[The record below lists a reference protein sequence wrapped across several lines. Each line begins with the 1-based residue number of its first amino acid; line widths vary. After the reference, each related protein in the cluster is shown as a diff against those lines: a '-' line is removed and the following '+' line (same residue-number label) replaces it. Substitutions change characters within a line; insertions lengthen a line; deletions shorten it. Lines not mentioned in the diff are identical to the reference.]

1 MTRLVTRPLS
11 GALVLSLGLALAG
24 CGGMPSNRSV
34 NSIHQPVVER
44 SAVTLDVTTNSSGL
58 PVAEQRRIAAWF
70 EAMDLRYGDR
80 VSVEDPLDRPETRTA
95 VADLTGR
102 YGLLLSEGLPV
113 STGDLQPG
121 QARIVILRSRASV
134 PGCPDWSGASAATLG
149 NGISPGYGCSTN
161 GNLAAMVADPED
173 LIKGRKGS
181 TDTYI
186 STSNTTIKA
195 YTTGVGTKTSGGG
208 TTTTTTGG
216 N

>member
-11 GALVLSLGLALAG
+11 GALALSLSLALAA
-24 CGGMPSNRSV
+24 CGGMPTNRSLY
-34 NSIHQPVVER
+34 SLRQPVVER
-44 SAVTLDVTTNSSGL
+44 STVMLDVTTTPDGL
-58 PVAEQRRIAAWF
+58 PVAEQRRVAAWF

-102 YGLLLSEGLPV
+102 YGLLLSDGLPV
-113 STGDLQPG
+113 SAGDLQPG

-134 PGCPDWSGASAATLG
+134 PGCPDWSETSDTSLG
-149 NGISPGYGCSTN
+149 NGISPGYGCATN

-181 TDTYI
+181 TETYI
-186 STSNTTIKA
+186 NTSNTTIKA

-208 TTTTTTGG
+208 ATTGG

>member
-1 MTRLVTRPLS
+1 MTRPISHTLLRPLS
-11 GALVLSLGLALAG
+11 GALALSLGMALAG
-24 CGGMPSNRSV
+24 CGGMATNRSLD
-34 NSIHQPVVER
+34 SIHQPVVER
-44 SAVTLDVTTNSSGL
+44 SAVTLDVTTSAEGL
-58 PVAEQRRIAAWF
+58 PVAEQRRVAAWF

-80 VSVEDPLDRPETRTA
+80 VSVEDPLGRPETRAA

-102 YGLLLSEGLPV
+102 YGLLLSDGLPV

-134 PGCPDWSGASAATLG
+134 PGCPDWGGKSDASLG
-149 NGISPGYGCSTN
+149 NGISPGYGCATN
-161 GNLAAMVADPED
+161 SNLAAMVADPED

-186 STSNTTIKA
+186 TTSTTTIKA
-195 YTTGVGTKTSGGG
+195 YTTGVGTKTSSGS
-208 TTTTTTGG
+208 GG

>member
-1 MTRLVTRPLS
+1 MTRLVTRPLIRPLS
-11 GALVLSLGLALAG
+11 GALALSLGLALAS
-24 CGGMPSNRSV
+24 CGGMPSNRSLD
-34 NSIHQPVVER
+34 SIRQPVVER
-44 SAVTLDVTTNSSGL
+44 STVTLDVTTSSSGL

-102 YGLLLSEGLPV
+102 YGMMLSDALPV

-121 QARIVILRSRASV
+121 QARIVILRSRAHV
-134 PGCPDWSGASAATLG
+134 PGCPDWSGTSDASFG
-149 NGISPGYGCSTN
+149 NGISAGYGCANN

-181 TDTYI
+181 TETYI
-186 STSNTTIKA
+186 NTSNTTIKA
-195 YTTGVGTKTSGGG
+195 YTTGVGTKTSAGGA
-208 TTTTTTGG
+208 TGG

>member
-1 MTRLVTRPLS
+1 MTRLITRPLS
-11 GALVLSLGLALAG
+11 GALALSLALALAG
-24 CGGMPSNRSV
+24 CGGMPSNRSLD
-34 NSIHQPVVER
+34 SLRQPVVER
-44 SAVTLDVTTNSSGL
+44 SAVTLDVTTTPDGL
-58 PVAEQRRIAAWF
+58 PVAEQRRVAAWF

-80 VSVEDPLDRPETRTA
+80 ISVEDPLDRPETRTA

-102 YGLLLSEGLPV
+102 YGMMLSDALPV

-121 QARIVILRSRASV
+121 QARVVILRSRASV
-134 PGCPDWSGASAATLG
+134 PGCPDWSETSDASLG
-149 NGISPGYGCSTN
+149 NGLSPGYGCANN

-195 YTTGVGTKTSGGG
+195 YTTGVGTKTSGG
-208 TTTTTTGG
+208 TTTGG

>member
-11 GALVLSLGLALAG
+11 GALALSLSLALAA
-24 CGGMPSNRSV
+24 CGGMPTNRSLY
-34 NSIHQPVVER
+34 SLRQPVVER
-44 SAVTLDVTTNSSGL
+44 STVTLDVTATPDGL
-58 PVAEQRRIAAWF
+58 PVAEQRRVAAWF

-102 YGLLLSEGLPV
+102 YGLLLSDGLPV
-113 STGDLQPG
+113 SAGDLQPG

-134 PGCPDWSGASAATLG
+134 PGCPDWSETSDTSLG
-149 NGISPGYGCSTN
+149 NGISPGYGCATN

-186 STSNTTIKA
+186 NTSNTTIKA

-208 TTTTTTGG
+208 ATTGG